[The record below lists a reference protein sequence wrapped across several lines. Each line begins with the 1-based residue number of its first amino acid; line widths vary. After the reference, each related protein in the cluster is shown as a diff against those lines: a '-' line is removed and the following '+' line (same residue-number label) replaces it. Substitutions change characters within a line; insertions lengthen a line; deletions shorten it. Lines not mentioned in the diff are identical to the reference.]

1 MFGIG
6 GKQKK
11 LDLTLPAVEQPIL
24 GASPSERIMGIST
37 RRSVAYGLLFSAVL
51 SVGFNILFAVLM
63 ISRIEMIPY
72 VADGS
77 SYGCS
82 PKVVGMAATA
92 PIYQETPQ
100 QSGLREL
107 VPLNVDIEG
116 DK

>member
-6 GKQKK
+6 GNQKK
-11 LDLTLPAVEQPIL
+11 IDLTLPAVEQPIL

-37 RRSVAYGLLFSAVL
+37 RRSVAYELLFSAML
-51 SVGFNILFAVLM
+51 SVAFNILFAVLM
-63 ISRIEMIPY
+63 ISRIEVIPY

-82 PKVVGMAATA
+82 PRVVEVATTA
-92 PIYQETPQ
+92 PIYPETPQ
-100 QSGLREL
+100 RSGLGNL